1 MATFSSKKK
10 EGIGRRLKNFAT
22 PQIFISFF
30 SFPLSQKKNMY
41 AKPLSHAEA
50 LGPGCAGP
58 ALALAPSA
66 ADAMMNGGAGGGASA
81 SSTMQRPT
89 SGAAA
94 FAVSPHEVA
103 SSDDPRQRT
112 Q

>member
-1 MATFSSKKK
+1 
-10 EGIGRRLKNFAT
+10 
-22 PQIFISFF
+22 
-30 SFPLSQKKNMY
+30 MY
-41 AKPLSHAEA
+41 AKPLSHVEA

-58 ALALAPSA
+58 ALALPPSA
-66 ADAMMNGGAGGGASA
+66 ADAMMMNGGGGNGAA
-81 SSTMQRPT
+81 SSIRPT

-103 SSDDPRQRT
+103 AADDPRQRT